1 MLSEVK
7 KLKCSLCETEA
18 DKLADGVYGLNP
30 FKASAIGICNLLCN
44 NCFSKMHKYE
54 IHKP

>member
-44 NCFSKMHKYE
+44 NCFSKTHKYE